1 MEALRGAQ
9 RSGLNATRTW
19 RVESDFSFGSSA
31 ASTPVLL
38 FSLRFGTPVRTG
50 RREGMVADS
59 MNAAGSAG
67 RRWSPF
73 RSIKV
78 FVLCHSLL
86 QLAQLLVS
94 GYMKSSISTIERRYG
109 LSSQKSGILAAF
121 NEVGNTVLIVFVS
134 FFGSRVHRPRY
145 IGGGALLAC
154 LASLLMAVP
163 HFLSGEYTYT
173 DKITTSSGNKSGLCF
188 SSLPSNQ
195 TCQKEDSD
203 TQWAVYP
210 LLLLGQLLLGIGAVP
225 IQPFGISYID
235 DYASRRNSPL
245 YLGILLAMTSI
256 GPAIG
261 FVTGSFLLRFYVD
274 FDKLSRDEIKLDQK
288 DLRWVGAWWLGFLVA
303 SSFLF
308 LTALP
313 YLFFP
318 REMPKENG
326 ADDQESGTD
335 IVPPPKTDPM
345 RDLTLL
351 QFLKSFPRI
360 ALRTLSGP
368 IYLLVVLALV
378 NMAALV
384 SGLGTFMPKFIEK
397 QFSQTIPFSNMM
409 IGGIGMPLAVLG
421 VVLGGALMRRFNMSV
436 GGASKLCT
444 VAILLCLI
452 SALPMLF
459 IGCSTQ
465 KVAEVYPVRYSSPQ
479 CRADCGCR
487 PDAFNPI
494 CGSNNEEYRSP
505 CHAGCLAKDM
515 DASNKPTNFT
525 DCRCI
530 SNGSG
535 SARPGTCGS
544 GCSHLLLPFIV
555 LMGITSFIISFTQ
568 TPSYVMVLRTVPPE
582 DKSFA
587 VGVQYMLF
595 RVLAFLPGPVLYGSV
610 IDTTCILW
618 GEKCGQKT
626 SCLYYNLDNFRQR
639 FLGLMVVFV
648 CGALL
653 CFLLTMVVLRRRGGA
668 SQLPPGTKARYEMVG
683 EQKTP
688 EKEQASLKT

>member
-1 MEALRGAQ
+1 RGPP
-9 RSGLNATRTW
+9 L
-19 RVESDFSFGSSA
+19 E
-31 ASTPVLL
+31 P
-38 FSLRFGTPVRTG
+38 
-50 RREGMVADS
+50 
-59 MNAAGSAG
+59 
-67 RRWSPF
+67 
-73 RSIKV
+73 I
-78 FVLCHSLL
+78 
-86 QLAQLLVS
+86 
-94 GYMKSSISTIERRYG
+94 
-109 LSSQKSGILAAF
+109 
-121 NEVGNTVLIVFVS
+121 
-134 FFGSRVHRPRY
+134 
-145 IGGGALLAC
+145 
-154 LASLLMAVP
+154 P
-163 HFLSGEYTYT
+163 H
-173 DKITTSSGNKSGLCF
+173 GNKSGLCF

-318 REMPKENG
+318 REMPKEVSQ
-326 ADDQESGTD
+326 DQPANRSTTVSPQNRHCYSPQQNLELHE
-335 IVPPPKTDPM
+335 K
-345 RDLTLL
+345 LL
-351 QFLKSFPRI
+351 YMTRMLEVKNYLKMSFPRI

-436 GGASKLCT
+436 SGASKLCT
-444 VAILLCLI
+444 VAIFLCLI

-465 KVAEVYPVRYSSPQ
+465 KSLCVPRYSSPQ
-479 CRADCGCR
+479 CSASCGCR

-505 CHAGCLAKDM
+505 CHAGCLAKEM

-618 GEKCGQKT
+618 GEKCGQRT

-639 FLGLMVVFV
+639 YMFLGLMVVFV

-668 SQLPPGTKARYEMVG
+668 SQLPSGTKARYEMVG
-683 EQKTP
+683 EQEAP
-688 EKEQASLKT
+688 EKEQTSLKT

>member
-1 MEALRGAQ
+1 MCCVR
-9 RSGLNATRTW
+9 RATR
-19 RVESDFSFGSSA
+19 VCEMFCS
-31 ASTPVLL
+31 PV
-38 FSLRFGTPVRTG
+38 PAG
-50 RREGMVADS
+50 RRERMVADI
-59 MNAAGSAG
+59 MNSAGSAG

-163 HFLSGEYTYT
+163 HFLSGHYIYT
-173 DKITTSSGNKSGLCF
+173 DMITTSTDNKSGLCF

-195 TCQKEDSD
+195 TCHKKDSD

-256 GPAIG
+256 GPALG
-261 FVTGSFLLRFYVD
+261 FVTGSFLMRFYVD
-274 FDKLSRDEIKLDQK
+274 FDKLPRGEIELEQK

-318 REMPKENG
+318 REMPKENEEG
-326 ADDQESGTD
+326 DQESRTD
-335 IVPPPKTDPM
+335 IEPPPMTDPV

-384 SGLGTFMPKFIEK
+384 SGLATFMPKFIEK
-397 QFSQTIPFSNMM
+397 QFSQTIPLSNMM

-436 GGASKLCT
+436 RGASKLCT
-444 VAILLCLI
+444 AAILLCLI
-452 SALPMLF
+452 SALPMIF

-465 KVAEVYPVRYSSPQ
+465 KVAEVYPDRNSSPK
-479 CRADCGCR
+479 CSAGCGCP

-494 CGSNNEEYRSP
+494 CGSNGEEYRSP
-505 CHAGCLAKDM
+505 CHAGCLNKVM
-515 DASNKPTNFT
+515 DADNKPTNFT
-525 DCRCI
+525 NCRCI
-530 SNGSG
+530 YDGSG
-535 SARPGTCGS
+535 SAQPGTCGS
-544 GCSHLLLPFIV
+544 SCSHLLLPFII

-568 TPSYVMVLRTVPPE
+568 TPSYMMVLRTVPPE

-595 RVLAFLPGPVLYGSV
+595 RVLAFLPGPVLYGSI

-618 GEKCGQKT
+618 GEKCGQRT
-626 SCLYYNLDNFRQR
+626 SCLYYNLDGFRKR

-653 CFLLTMVVLRRRGGA
+653 CFLLTMVALRRRAGA
-668 SQLPPGTKARYEMVG
+668 FQLPLRTNGRYEMVG
-683 EQKTP
+683 EQTAP
-688 EKEQASLKT
+688 EKEQKAPEKEQKAPEKEQTPMKT